1 MYTTEQQERFKLFFN
16 EYWNLTKKYL
26 INNQGMTEK
35 EWELFVLEIELLE
48 KNYKT
53 DSFNRLVRDLLLS
66 LTRQLESEKVE

>member
-53 DSFNRLVRDLLLS
+53 DSFNGLARDLLLS
-66 LTRQLESEKVE
+66 LTRQLEREKVE

>member
-1 MYTTEQQERFKLFFN
+1 MYTIEQQERFKLFFN

-53 DSFNRLVRDLLLS
+53 DSFNGLARDLLLA

>member
-53 DSFNRLVRDLLLS
+53 DSFNGLVRDLLLS
-66 LTRQLESEKVE
+66 LTKQLESERVE

>member
-35 EWELFVLEIELLE
+35 EWELFVLEIELIE

-53 DSFNRLVRDLLLS
+53 DSFNGLARDLLLA
-66 LTRQLESEKVE
+66 LTKQLESEKVE